1 MIPTCLEVESEGRR
15 SHAWKSTGLDI
26 VGDVLC
32 STRRC
37 VWCGLAQHTRFGSRK
52 AWKDKHPE
60 ALVRDASISEI
71 RITGPYNLSVERR
84 GKLEKTEGG

>member
-1 MIPTCLEVESEGRR
+1 MIPTCLEVEGEGRR

-37 VWCGLAQHTRFGSRK
+37 VWCGLAQHTRFGSRR
-52 AWKDKHPE
+52 AWKDTP
-60 ALVRDASISEI
+60 
-71 RITGPYNLSVERR
+71 
-84 GKLEKTEGG
+84 